1 MPESQI
7 ENAVTDEYNRLANI
21 YDSRWDNYLS
31 NSLSFLVEWAE
42 IPPEAAILDVA
53 CGTGEFAKLLLAKNP
68 QQPITGID
76 ISESMLEVAKEK
88 LQAYPNINL
97 YNTSVTSLPFADES
111 FDIVICASAFH
122 YFESPQLALSQ
133 MKRVLKPQ
141 GKLIILDW
149 CRDYF
154 LLKIVDAWLK
164 LTDSAHQQCYTQ
176 AEVNRMLST
185 ADLDVIK
192 QDKIRF
198 GIIWELMAITAV
210 SNS

>member
-1 MPESQI
+1 MPKSQI
-7 ENAVTDEYNRLANI
+7 ENAVTEEYNQLAAI
-21 YDSRWDNYLS
+21 YDSRWDNYVS
-31 NSLSFLVEWAE
+31 NSLSFLIEWAE

-68 QQPITGID
+68 QQQITGID
-76 ISESMLEVAKEK
+76 ISQEMLEVAKGK
-88 LQAYPNINL
+88 LQAYSHVNL
-97 YNTSVTSLPFADES
+97 SNTSVTSLPFADES

-122 YFESPQLALSQ
+122 YFDSPQLALAQ
-133 MKRVLKPQ
+133 MKRVLKPE
-141 GKLIILDW
+141 GKMIILDW

-176 AEVNRMLST
+176 AELNRMLLT

-192 QDKIRF
+192 QSKIRF
-198 GIIWELMAITAV
+198 GIIWELMAVTA
-210 SNS
+210 SK

>member
-7 ENAVTDEYNRLANI
+7 ENAVTEEYNRLAAI

-42 IPPEAAILDVA
+42 ITPEAAILDVA
-53 CGTGEFAKLLLAKNP
+53 CGTGEFAKLLLAKNH
-68 QQPITGID
+68 QQQITGID
-76 ISESMLEVAKEK
+76 ISQSMLDIAKDK
-88 LQAYPNINL
+88 LQAYSNVNL

-122 YFESPQLALSQ
+122 YFESPQVALFQ

-154 LLKIVDAWLK
+154 LLKIVDTWLK

-176 AEVNRMLST
+176 AELNKMLST
-185 ADLDVIK
+185 ANFNVIK

-198 GIIWELMAITAV
+198 GIIWELIAVTAV
-210 SNS
+210 KK

>member
-1 MPESQI
+1 MPKSQI

-31 NSLSFLVEWAE
+31 KSLSFLVEWAE
-42 IPPEAAILDVA
+42 ISSEAAILDVA

-76 ISESMLEVAKEK
+76 ISESMLEIAKDK
-88 LQAYPNINL
+88 LQAYSNVNL
-97 YNTSVTSLPFADES
+97 HNTSVTSLPFADES

-154 LLKIVDAWLK
+154 LLKIVDTWLK

-176 AEVNRMLST
+176 AELNRMLST
-185 ADLDVIK
+185 ANFNVIK

-198 GIIWELMAITAV
+198 GIIWELMAVTAV

>member
-1 MPESQI
+1 MPKSQI
-7 ENAVTDEYNRLANI
+7 ENAVTEEYNRLATI
-21 YDSRWDNYLS
+21 YDNRWDNYLS
-31 NSLSFLVEWAE
+31 NSLSFLINWAE

-68 QQPITGID
+68 QQQITGID
-76 ISESMLEVAKEK
+76 ISESMLEIAKEK
-88 LQAYPNINL
+88 LQAYSNANL

-111 FDIVICASAFH
+111 FDIVVCASAFH
-122 YFESPQLALSQ
+122 YFASPQLALAQ

-154 LLKIVDAWLK
+154 FLKIVDAWLK
-164 LTDSAHQQCYTQ
+164 ITDSAHQQCYTQ
-176 AEVNRMLST
+176 AELNRMLST
-185 ADLDVIK
+185 ANFNVIK
-192 QDKIRF
+192 QGKIRF

-210 SNS
+210 VK

>member
-1 MPESQI
+1 MPKSQI

-31 NSLSFLVEWAE
+31 KSLSFLVEWAE
-42 IPPEAAILDVA
+42 ISSEAAILDVA

-76 ISESMLEVAKEK
+76 ISESMLEIAKDK
-88 LQAYPNINL
+88 LQAYSNVNL
-97 YNTSVTSLPFADES
+97 HNTSVTSLPFADES

-154 LLKIVDAWLK
+154 LLKIVDTWLK

-176 AEVNRMLST
+176 AELDRMLST
-185 ADLDVIK
+185 ANFNVIK

-198 GIIWELMAITAV
+198 GIIWELMAVTAV